1 MAKPRD
7 IIGEI
12 LAIRERNLYGG
23 PRLKAFFARV
33 STLTSL
39 AEQWRDQ
46 EWINESCRSEAIR
59 YIPIALVA
67 AVQGWMGL
75 AIRDLVDA
83 GEPFASNS
91 KNLKITKFDHDIVMA
106 LASQR
111 LTAGEI
117 IAHFVSCNRIEDV
130 VSNLDDVIGSKVVPR
145 ARDVVFKNDQFSI
158 EIDSVYDHLAASLQE
173 TFTLRHVFAHEL
185 DPKQEVEV
193 STLPG
198 RVKFC
203 LVLIGAY
210 DRVVS
215 ESIESA
221 GAGIR
226 TQIANE
232 RIEPSTPSG
241 MPPGTS
247 SKRE

>member
-1 MAKPRD
+1 MQKNRD
-7 IIGEI
+7 IVGEI
-12 LAIRERNLYGG
+12 LAIRERNLHGG
-23 PRLKAFFARV
+23 PRLNAFLARLA
-33 STLTSL
+33 TLARL

-46 EWINESCRSEAIR
+46 EWINESCRIEALR

-67 AVQGWMGL
+67 AVQGWMRL

-117 IAHFVSCNRIEDV
+117 IAHFASCNRIEDL
-130 VSNLDDVIGSKVVPR
+130 VSNLDDVIGSKVVLR
-145 ARDVVFKNDQFSI
+145 AREVVFKNDQLAI
-158 EIDSVYDHLAASLQE
+158 KIDSAYDKLATSLQE

-193 STLPG
+193 STLPV

-215 ESIESA
+215 ESIKSA
-221 GAGIR
+221 GAVYGVTR
-226 TQIANE
+226 H
-232 RIEPSTPSG
+232 
-241 MPPGTS
+241 
-247 SKRE
+247 